1 MSLQDKQISEEFLE
15 LASKANALHVVMSGK
30 VISTDPGE
38 MTAVV
43 ELNMDDSS
51 APTEGIT
58 LNVLLQ
64 NLEGF
69 YGIPVE
75 GASCLVGQVDGAGK
89 WEILKCSE
97 YESIYIVAGNRI
109 TLNDGSYEGLVKVIP
124 LTEKINIV
132 ENDLNDLK
140 SNLSGVL
147 ANLAL
152 TIAGG
157 GGSTPVTVASLYALL
172 NGSLLGYVGHVIE
185 PTLQLDLENRKVIHG

>member
-124 LTEKINIV
+124 LTEKLNNL

-140 SNLSGVL
+140 SSFSG
-147 ANLAL
+147 
-152 TIAGG
+152 
-157 GGSTPVTVASLYALL
+157 
-172 NGSLLGYVGHVIE
+172 LLGAMITAATGAPGAVVTNSTLSSLFTGQFTGYAGHVIE